1 MDIRWTDSSTRTD
14 YLNEPIVD
22 KAFMEEPKVDGPKK
36 PRGTRL
42 IIMWTPKNPN
52 ENNLCLTINLSP

>member
-36 PRGTRL
+36 PRGTQL
-42 IIMWTPKNPN
+42 IIMWTPKNPK
-52 ENNLCLTINLSP
+52 